1 MADTVLLTGAAGLIG
16 GAVATRLRSAGVNS
30 IGIDRSSGSVDG
42 NQVIECDIRDVHKLS
57 ALANEHQFTA
67 IIHCGAY
74 SGPFLGGDNPAAV
87 VAVNVGGTANLLEVA
102 RVHKLRRFVFCS
114 SVSAAGP
121 TSARTDETLLLKPSS
136 IYGATKAACEHLVTT
151 YGQVFGFETVCL
163 RFSAVW
169 GPQRSMPCALGSMI
183 KDAVNRK
190 PTRLSEGGDFPTQYV
205 HVDDAAEAIF
215 SALTTTRL
223 TQPTYFITGGETIT
237 LAEVAN
243 RVGAIV
249 PSADIKIGPGG
260 DSTFDWQEEFD
271 ISAAHRD
278 LGFTP
283 RVGLDEGIEA
293 FVRSM
298 TARR

>member
-1 MADTVLLTGAAGLIG
+1 MVETVLLTGAAGLIG
-16 GAVATRLRSAGVNS
+16 GAVASRLRSAGVAFV
-30 IGIDRSSGSVDG
+30 GIDRTSAMVDG
-42 NQVIECDIRDVHKLS
+42 NQVVECDVRDIHKLY
-57 ALANEHQFTA
+57 ALANEHHFTA

-74 SGPFLGGDNPAAV
+74 SGPFLGGENPAAV
-87 VAVNVGGTANLLEVA
+87 VAVNVGGTANLLELA
-102 RVHKLRRFVFCS
+102 RVHKHRRFVFCS

-121 TSARTDETLLLKPSS
+121 TSGRTDERLLLKPSS

-151 YGQVFGFETVCL
+151 YGQVFNFETVCL

-183 KDAVNRK
+183 KDAVDRK
-190 PTRLSEGGDFPTQYV
+190 PTRLGEGGDFPTQYL

-215 SALTTTRL
+215 SALTSTRL
-223 TQPTYFITGGETIT
+223 TQPAYFVTGGETIT

-249 PSADIKIGPGG
+249 PEADIKIGPGG
-260 DSTFDWQEEFD
+260 DPTYDWQEEFD

-293 FVRSM
+293 FIRSM
-298 TARR
+298 TAHR